1 MVQTD
6 NGKKDPMRLNLTREQ
21 VTETIISDLIQ
32 AGVLLRGEAER
43 YRKILATYD
52 NVTMLKVL
60 LCAHELREA
69 GGGEIIT
76 L

>member
-1 MVQTD
+1 
-6 NGKKDPMRLNLTREQ
+6 
-21 VTETIISDLIQ
+21 
-32 AGVLLRGEAER
+32 
-43 YRKILATYD
+43 RKILATYD

-60 LCAHELREA
+60 LSAHELREA

>member
-1 MVQTD
+1 MVQD
-6 NGKKDPMRLNLTREQ
+6 GNGEKDQIQLSLTREQ
-21 VTETIISDLIQ
+21 VTDTIILDFIQ

-52 NVTMLKVL
+52 NVTLLKVL
-60 LCAHELREA
+60 VHAHELREA

-76 L
+76 P